1 MAQLDFI
8 SPVHKKT
15 KRDYLGRVNA
25 YPKAEAAVK
34 FILKAGSDEPANWS
48 FSWADG

>member
-15 KRDYLGRVNA
+15 KRDYLGRVNE

-34 FILKAGSDEPANWS
+34 ARQWDYDYW
-48 FSWADG
+48 DGDRRICYGG